1 MIYLILSGFLSGII
15 SGMGMGGG
23 IILLPVLT
31 MFLGFERKIA
41 QGIVLIYF
49 IPTAVFALIIHI
61 KNKTADLKL
70 TVKCAVTGIIG
81 AVLGAVLMNRLSSPY
96 LGRIFSVFMLII
108 GASQIFSAVSSVRKK
123 KKGKN

>member
-81 AVLGAVLMNRLSSPY
+81 AVLGAVLMNKLSSPY

-123 KKGKN
+123 RKDKN

>member
-1 MIYLILSGFLSGII
+1 MIYLILSGFLSGVI

-23 IILLPVLT
+23 IILLPILT

-49 IPTAVFALIIHI
+49 IPTAVFALIVHI

-70 TVKCAVTGIIG
+70 TLKCAVTGIFG
-81 AVLGAVLMNRLSSPY
+81 AFFGAVLMNKLSSPA
-96 LGRIFSVFMLII
+96 LGKIFSVFMIAVGI
-108 GASQIFSAVSSVRKK
+108 SQIISALKQIIK
-123 KKGKN
+123 QKNQ

>member
-31 MFLGFERKIA
+31 MLLGFERKIA

-49 IPTAVFALIIHI
+49 IPTAVFALIVHI
-61 KNKTADLKL
+61 KRKNADLKL
-70 TVKCAVTGIIG
+70 TRKCAVTGIFG
-81 AVLGAVLMNRLSSPY
+81 AVLGSVLMNRLSSPV
-96 LGRIFSVFMLII
+96 LGKIFSVFMIFAGL
-108 GASQIFSAVSSVRKK
+108 SQIISACSGLKRKK
-123 KKGKN
+123 QKNQ